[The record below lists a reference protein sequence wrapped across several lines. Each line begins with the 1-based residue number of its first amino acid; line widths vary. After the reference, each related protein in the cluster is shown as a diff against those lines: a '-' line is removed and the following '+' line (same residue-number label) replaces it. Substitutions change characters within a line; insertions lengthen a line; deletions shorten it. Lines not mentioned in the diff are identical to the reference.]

1 MRRVIMVYRNTLAIA
16 IAATL
21 TGCGLSDNPVQT
33 KFYASCEDHSKIAE
47 SVDWSKAETITVSYE
62 DRGFSSALIEMEQGK
77 PYILRI
83 ENTENGPHWFRA
95 VDFFRD
101 SAITKTLYNN
111 QEAPSK
117 CLEGLALAA
126 SSVAEVHLVPSAINN
141 YEFEDSPFIVPALGE
156 LLWNSDT
163 GYIVVR

>member
-1 MRRVIMVYRNTLAIA
+1 MVYRNTFAIA
-16 IAATL
+16 IAVTL
-21 TGCGLSDNPVQT
+21 TGCGLSNNPVQT

-47 SVDWSKAETITVSYE
+47 GVDWSTAETITVSYE
-62 DRGFSSALIEMEQGK
+62 DRTFSSALIEMEQGK

-83 ENTENGPHWFRA
+83 ENTEDFPHWFRA

-111 QEAPSK
+111 QESSSK

-126 SSVAEVHLVPSAINN
+126 SDVAEVHLVPSTINN
-141 YEFEDSPFIVPALGE
+141 YEFEDSPFVVPALGE